1 MKERKFKT
9 SAKCMGCVNAIA
21 AKLNN
26 VVSQE
31 NWSIDLN
38 SPDRVLTVK
47 SDASDEDIVKAVTE
61 AGFKIEKL

>member
-1 MKERKFKT
+1 
-9 SAKCMGCVNAIA
+9 MGCVNAIA

-31 NWSIDLN
+31 NWSIDLT
-38 SPDRVLTVK
+38 SHDRVLTVK

>member
-1 MKERKFKT
+1 MEERKFKT

>member
-1 MKERKFKT
+1 MEERKFKT

-31 NWSIDLN
+31 NWSIDLT

-47 SDASDEDIVKAVTE
+47 SDASDKDIVKAVTE

>member
-1 MKERKFKT
+1 MEERKFKT

-31 NWSIDLN
+31 NWSIDLT
-38 SPDRVLTVK
+38 SHDRVLTVK

>member
-1 MKERKFKT
+1 MEERKFKT

-31 NWSIDLN
+31 NWSIDLT

-47 SDASDEDIVKAVTE
+47 SDAADGDIVKAVTE

>member
-1 MKERKFKT
+1 MEERKFKT

-47 SDASDEDIVKAVTE
+47 SDAPDGDIVKAVTE